1 MIVIGH
7 RGSAGNEPENTL
19 KSIVRAVE
27 DGADVVELDV
37 HLTKDGRLAVIHDAE
52 VNRTTNGKGK
62 VADMTLEEL
71 GLLDAGKGEKV
82 PSLEEAIEAV
92 DQRIPINIELKAL
105 GTAQAVRDLIEFYVT
120 EGWNRRDFMVSSFEH
135 NELHFFS
142 SIAPDVKIGV
152 LTGEVPFKYAKY
164 AEALGAYSVNISHDA
179 ASPAFIEDA
188 HKRGIRVFVWT
199 VNELEDMALM
209 EKMGADGIITDFPGR
224 ANEVLTQGRV

>member
-19 KSIVRAVE
+19 RSIVRAVE

-62 VADMTLEEL
+62 VAEMTLEEL

-152 LTGEVPFKYAKY
+152 LTGEVPFKYAQ
-164 AEALGAYSVNISHDA
+164 I
-179 ASPAFIEDA
+179 
-188 HKRGIRVFVWT
+188 RGSARRLF
-199 VNELEDMALM
+199 
-209 EKMGADGIITDFPGR
+209 R
-224 ANEVLTQGRV
+224 